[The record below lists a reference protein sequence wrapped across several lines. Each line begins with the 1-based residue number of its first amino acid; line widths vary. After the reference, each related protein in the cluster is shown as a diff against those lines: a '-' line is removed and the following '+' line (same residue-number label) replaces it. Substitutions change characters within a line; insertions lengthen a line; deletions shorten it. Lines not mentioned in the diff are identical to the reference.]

1 MMGFSAGTRTN
12 MEPIPGKGIRITSDP
27 CGSTKIYQRTYNQ
40 RKNNPLE
47 SLIDIQNQG
56 LIETA
61 IPAFADRIHVQMT
74 PGDIL
79 IRALANESFAIR
91 KKIAT
96 SRDPFNSL
104 VALTGGVDIH
114 CMRQLGFTI
123 GSILEYRPQEARDKN
138 DLTETGA
145 LNAMANCD
153 VKYLFNEDINQID
166 WNYLARV
173 LERDEP
179 VSFVHCSP
187 QCDEFSTAKNL
198 SSREAS
204 IATLETSMDM
214 VYDVLRL
221 VETVRPAVVMVEN
234 VPSFGTSSQ
243 GELLRVKLR
252 KWGYYVEDATMD
264 ARQFGGLTSRK
275 RYYLVASVW
284 PGFSFPQPL
293 PLRNDLWK
301 VIDEHFEDC
310 RDISHTATIYEG
322 IKSGRARII
331 RPDSQFAP
339 TVMKSQN
346 RQTKDSV
353 YFEKDGR
360 YYIPSEALLRD
371 LNGIPEDFN
380 LETVSSTIASEIIG
394 QSIEYPMHHSIL
406 KNVRN
411 HIAHN
416 SKGITIQMVNR
427 EPERL
432 NTLVTTKPESPPPP
446 QLNLF

>member
-1 MMGFSAGTRTN
+1 
-12 MEPIPGKGIRITSDP
+12 
-27 CGSTKIYQRTYNQ
+27 
-40 RKNNPLE
+40 
-47 SLIDIQNQG
+47 
-56 LIETA
+56 
-61 IPAFADRIHVQMT
+61 
-74 PGDIL
+74 
-79 IRALANESFAIR
+79 
-91 KKIAT
+91 
-96 SRDPFNSL
+96 
-104 VALTGGVDIH
+104 
-114 CMRQLGFTI
+114 
-123 GSILEYRPQEARDKN
+123 
-138 DLTETGA
+138 
-145 LNAMANCD
+145 
-153 VKYLFNEDINQID
+153 
-166 WNYLARV
+166 
-173 LERDEP
+173 
-179 VSFVHCSP
+179 
-187 QCDEFSTAKNL
+187 
-198 SSREAS
+198 
-204 IATLETSMDM
+204 
-214 VYDVLRL
+214 
-221 VETVRPAVVMVEN
+221 
-234 VPSFGTSSQ
+234 
-243 GELLRVKLR
+243 
-252 KWGYYVEDATMD
+252 
-264 ARQFGGLTSRK
+264 
-275 RYYLVASVW
+275 
-284 PGFSFPQPL
+284 
-293 PLRNDLWK
+293 